1 MAATAQAANAARPSG
16 LDPFRTIW
24 NLLTNVKFAVVL
36 VGTAAFA
43 GLLGVV
49 FPQLPGPMRT
59 NTAARAA
66 WLEAHRSDFG
76 VFTTPLD
83 RMGLFDVFHTAWFN
97 GLWLV
102 VIIAVT
108 VCTVS
113 RFRPTLRSVRS
124 PVKQVAD
131 SYFEHAHHRAA
142 FSHPGGVDA
151 VEGLLQKK
159 RFRVE
164 RTRTSD
170 DATYLFAER
179 FSWSQYGTFL
189 SHLALL
195 MLLVG
200 ALLTR
205 FAGFDRTLVLAD
217 GTPAFPVFDNPGPGQ
232 IFVKML
238 DAHRGTDAAG
248 NVIDF
253 HSDLEVRKGEQVVR
267 CTATVNSPCSAFGYK
282 VHQAA
287 FFNDVANFRVTD
299 SSGHVIYDNVL
310 DFQSQTTA
318 VPVMRVTAPDGSVV
332 FDQELPELDT
342 QIGQAPDHSE
352 DVALSLLSFPKAVG
366 SSEIVSYAVAWRVV
380 ENQLRVAVTPPG
392 GNTVEVPEGSPLTVD
407 GYQVDYRGVDT
418 IPAIRVNDMP
428 GAITDD
434 KAVAV
439 QMPTDRSGQPYL
451 VVSGVDADNLFLQA
465 NSPVL
470 GQDGYSYAF
479 EGRLDASGIS
489 VKRDPGGTFIWI
501 AVAMAMIGLSVTFYV
516 PRRRLW
522 VKVTPA
528 RTMMAGIAERTTRF
542 GRELRL
548 MGAALGSDDAL
559 LPDDLSDPD

>member
-1 MAATAQAANAARPSG
+1 MAATAQAASPARPTG
-16 LDPFRTIW
+16 PDPFRTIW

-36 VGTAAFA
+36 VGSAAFA

-59 NTAARAA
+59 NATARAA
-66 WLEAHRSDFG
+66 WIEAHRGDFG

-83 RMGLFDVFHTAWFN
+83 RLGLFDVFHTAWFN

-124 PVKQVAD
+124 PTKQVAD
-131 SYFEHAHHRAA
+131 SYFDHAHHRAA
-142 FSHPGGVDA
+142 FTHPGGVDA
-151 VEGLLQKK
+151 VEGLLRKK

-164 RTRTSD
+164 RTRAND
-170 DATYLFAER
+170 GATYLFAER

-232 IFVKML
+232 VFVKML
-238 DAHRGTDAAG
+238 DAHRGTDANG

-253 HSDLEVRKGEQVVR
+253 HSALEVRKGDQVVR

-282 VHQAA
+282 IHQAA

-299 SSGHVIYDNVL
+299 SSGHVIYNNVL

-318 VPVMRVTAPDGSVV
+318 VPVMRVTAPDGTVV

-342 QIGQAPDHSE
+342 QLGLAGDHSQ
-352 DVALSLLSFPKAVG
+352 DVALSLLSFPKAAG
-366 SSEIVSYAVAWRVV
+366 SSEIASYSVAWRVV
-380 ENQLRVAVTPPG
+380 NNQLRVALTLPSG
-392 GNTVEVPEGSPLTVD
+392 DTVEVPQGSPLAVD
-407 GYQVDYRGVDT
+407 GYQIDYRGADT
-418 IPAIRVNDMP
+418 IPAIRVNDIP

-439 QMPTDRSGQPYL
+439 QMPTDRTGQPYL
-451 VVSGVDADNLFLQA
+451 VVSGVDANNLFLQP

-470 GQDGYSYAF
+470 GSGGYSYAF
-479 EGRLDASGIS
+479 AGRLDASGIS

-501 AVAMAMIGLSVTFYV
+501 AVAMALIGLSITFYI

-522 VKVTPA
+522 VKVTPT

-542 GRELRL
+542 GRELRM
-548 MGAALGSDDAL
+548 MGAALGSEDAL
-559 LPDDLSDPD
+559 LPGDLTDPD